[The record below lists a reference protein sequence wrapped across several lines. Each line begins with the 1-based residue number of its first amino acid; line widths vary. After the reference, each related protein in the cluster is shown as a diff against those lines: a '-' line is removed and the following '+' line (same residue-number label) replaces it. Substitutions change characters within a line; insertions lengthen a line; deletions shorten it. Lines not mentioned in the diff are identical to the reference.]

1 MTNERIVEFLSSMT
15 EHNPNKILSQ
25 TNQILTD
32 YSKTIEFWDI
42 EVNYPSSKKSLAMLR
57 HAFRIDE
64 QLRRLA
70 RNQEQLQRVFNTQR
84 DLLDRLDSSS
94 LNYILLFF
102 TLLQV
107 LALLVPSIFST
118 DGIFSPYDFDGSR
131 QFVQA

>member
-1 MTNERIVEFLSSMT
+1 
-15 EHNPNKILSQ
+15 
-25 TNQILTD
+25 
-32 YSKTIEFWDI
+32 
-42 EVNYPSSKKSLAMLR
+42 MLR

-118 DGIFSPYDFDGSR
+118 DGIFSPYISMLSAI
-131 QFVQA
+131 VQRKVERC